1 MKESCDLA
9 MVTAGGGDWK
19 GKQGEV

>member
-1 MKESCDLA
+1 MKESSDLA